1 MKEVE
6 LRITKNEK
14 VSKDIYL
21 MRLEGDVSEIK
32 NCGEFINIT
41 LPSHYLRRPISV
53 SDFGPGYVDILF
65 KVIGLGTKDMT
76 VLEVGS
82 KLNCLVGLGQ
92 GFNLDKTTKP
102 TLIAGGIGV
111 APMFSVIR
119 MYNEKGIK
127 PQMIYGARSKD
138 DLVLLD
144 KLSELTDLHVCT
156 DDGSYGFKG
165 TVIDLIKND
174 NLSIDY
180 YYSCGPYRMLEAL
193 AHEFPNGEVSLEAR
207 MGCGFGA
214 CMGCSIKTTNG
225 PKRVCKD
232 GPVFNASEVEF

>member
-6 LRITKNEK
+6 LTITQNEK

-53 SDFGPGYVDILF
+53 SDFGEGYINILF

-76 VLEVGS
+76 VLKVGE
-82 KLNCLVGLGQ
+82 KLNCLIGLGS
-92 GFNLDKTTKP
+92 GFHLEKTNKP

-119 MYNEKGIK
+119 KYNEMGIK
-127 PQMIYGARSKD
+127 PQMVYGARSKD

-144 KLSELTDLHVCT
+144 KLAETTDLHICT

-165 TVIDLIKND
+165 TVVDLIKND
-174 NLSIDY
+174 NLEIDY
-180 YYSCGPYRMLEAL
+180 YYSCGPYRMLEAISK
-193 AHEFPNGEVSLEAR
+193 EFPNGEVSLEAR

-214 CMGCSIKTTNG
+214 CMGCTIKTTNG